1 MLIVVTDLFTKDNPV
16 YLPFLI
22 QNITYADYNSL

>member
-1 MLIVVTDLFTKDNPV
+1 MLIVVTDLFTKDNSV
-16 YLPFLI
+16 YLPSLI

>member
-16 YLPFLI
+16 YLSSLI